1 MAVVL
6 ILLGT
11 PAFAQNEV
19 GATLSTAAT
28 KSLVKKQAL
37 VESATS
43 NQSAIGAPVYTQ
55 SPPVIPNSI
64 VRIRAWGTNKCL
76 SFDGSPQHNASFSD
90 CNDSQNNYM
99 KILLPNPFNS
109 SLVEFQHA
117 WSGLCLQSPSLGGQM
132 GAASCSAQAA
142 RFTLQSQSNAPT
154 EFILSSYVPGDSN
167 TWCMYTA
174 PAGGPAHQGG
184 CTGSYR
190 EMYLERTDT
199 VRLRHEANGRCIYP
213 GGGGGQP
220 IKAWGCWQD
229 PAMAVRLEYL
239 GGSDVRIQFE
249 KPMQCLYM
257 NNNTNGGTVPAWGC
271 GNDPNMVWVRE
282 DLGNNRVRFHHKLTN
297 ACLYTDVPGTDG
309 QVLKHY
315 PCGSDP
321 NFIWVVDP
329 F

>member
-1 MAVVL
+1 MHFTTNTIMAVVL

-154 EFILSSYVPGDSN
+154 EFYRHMFPVIPIRGACTRLQQVVPRIKVV
-167 TWCMYTA
+167 A
-174 PAGGPAHQGG
+174 LVPIA
-184 CTGSYR
+184 
-190 EMYLERTDT
+190 
-199 VRLRHEANGRCIYP
+199 RCI
-213 GGGGGQP
+213 
-220 IKAWGCWQD
+220 WN
-229 PAMAVRLEYL
+229 
-239 GGSDVRIQFE
+239 VRILFDSGM
-249 KPMQCLYM
+249 KPMEGASIQEEEAVNL
-257 NNNTNGGTVPAWGC
+257 
-271 GNDPNMVWVRE
+271 
-282 DLGNNRVRFHHKLTN
+282 
-297 ACLYTDVPGTDG
+297 
-309 QVLKHY
+309 
-315 PCGSDP
+315 
-321 NFIWVVDP
+321 
-329 F
+329 